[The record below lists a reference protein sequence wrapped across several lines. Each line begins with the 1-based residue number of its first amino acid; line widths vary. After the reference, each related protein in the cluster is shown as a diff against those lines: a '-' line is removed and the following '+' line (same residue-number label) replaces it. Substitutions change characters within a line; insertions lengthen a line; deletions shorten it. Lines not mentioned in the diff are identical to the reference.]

1 MALSRSTLKLIKAHA
16 QQKLPYDG
24 CTAAAYVAYA
34 WSEQAFIYPITPA
47 TPMGDVMAN
56 WSGQGR
62 KNLFGSISVVTQMQS
77 EAGAAGACHGVVD
90 VGSLATTFTSSQG
103 LLLMIP
109 NMYIIAGALNPA
121 VFHVAARS
129 VTKHA
134 LCIFGDH
141 TDVMATRQTGFAML
155 SGHNVQESMDMA
167 LVSHIATLRSSIP
180 FMNFFDGFRTSHEI
194 NKISIIPYESMEELI
209 PWKELNEFRRRGLN
223 PNHPHSR
230 QVGQFSDSFFQNSEA
245 LNKFYDDVPGIV
257 QSTMNDVSRVIGR
270 QYNTMQ
276 YVGHPEAE
284 YVVVSMGSSCATIE
298 ELMKFDKNEKYG
310 LIKIHLYRPWDA
322 KAFLNLLPRSAKKV
336 AVLDRTKEQTSLG
349 EPLFLDVCATL
360 QTVGN
365 SIKVVGG
372 RYGLGSKEFTP
383 SMARAVFDNL
393 KQKRSI
399 ESFSVGIEDDV
410 THRSIS
416 VGPEPDVSLPGTR
429 QCLFWGMGSD
439 GTVSANKNAIK
450 LIADNTDLFVQAYF
464 AYDSKKAGGCT
475 ISHLRFG
482 PHPIDSPYAIQ
493 NADYIAVSQ
502 RTWPHKFPNVML
514 ETLKEKGAVVFNSA
528 SKTTAEFEEEMPQAI
543 LNQIGAKQAQVY
555 TIDANMVA
563 RENGLGRHTNNVLA
577 SVFFKLS
584 GVLPFEEA
592 EKLLKQSMR
601 KAYAAKG
608 EELVQRN
615 LKAVDA
621 ALANLVKVDVPY
633 AKWANLKKV
642 NTFDPNR
649 PEFCTEIMD
658 PLNALEGNKLPVSAF
673 NPRGHSPNATTQY
686 EKRGI
691 ALTVPIVDMDKCTQC
706 NKCSMICP
714 HAAIRPFLIS
724 QLEADIAPKEFDM
737 RVAKGGNDVAGMMFR
752 IQVAPEDCT
761 GCEACTW
768 ACPDDALKMQPLPDV
783 IEVERKNWTFAAKL
797 PDRGY
802 MVDKTTVK
810 GSQFQKP
817 LLEFSGACE
826 GCGETPY
833 GKLVTQLFG
842 ERMVIANA
850 SGCSTVWAGTAAFSP
865 LGVNDKGQGP
875 AWGRSLFE
883 DAAEYGLGMARAIQT
898 RRTNLGDKLEEL
910 VSDEE
915 FKPLVSVELA
925 QSVNEW
931 LSGRNDPV
939 ICQEKFLEIPKVIEA
954 SSDELKALPIVKDI
968 IDSQD
973 LLPKISP
980 WIWGGDGWAYDIGFG
995 GLDHVLASRTNLNV
1009 LVMDTEG
1016 YSNTGG
1022 QISKA
1027 TNLGA
1032 VQKFAPTG
1040 YKRAKKDL
1048 GAIAMAYEDV
1058 YVASIAIGAD
1068 YAQSVKAL
1076 IEAESFDGASL
1087 VLCYSPCIEHKI
1099 LFPRGLSRLADE
1111 MKKAVDSGYWTLY
1124 RFNPA
1129 LLSVPGSS
1137 PFTLD
1142 SKRISMSMNE
1152 FTKLENRFQIL
1163 RRTHPEIADS
1173 LSSQLQTWATERH
1186 NRLKW
1191 LETRFKPVAAAGADA
1206 VPLQIL
1212 FGSDTGT
1219 TTELASRMA
1228 DMCRG
1233 RKFAVTVY
1241 ELDEVSPEMLA
1252 SMDNVVV
1259 LCSTAG
1265 EGEMPNNAHAF
1276 WENISNASLSH
1287 DLLKNTKISVFGL
1300 GDTGYR
1306 HFNSAAKEIQKRLL
1320 ELGAVSNQEIGL
1332 GNDKDEDKY
1341 ETAFATWLP
1350 EFWKVQKAPESDSDK
1365 EISPPIVKLEPVEHQ
1380 DQFRYVQVQP
1390 AKTKMLTLE
1399 KNVRVTPADYSRII
1413 RHLVFDVKGK
1423 DFSYLLGD
1431 ALTIYPNN
1439 DPEKVNEFLDWY
1451 GADKTTV
1458 YTIKGIKQLDARR
1471 AAAFKHSMNTFQ
1483 LLSEVVDILGRPNK
1497 NFYKQLR
1504 KFATDPK
1511 DQTELD
1517 LILSETPEGNAKY
1530 AGLTSEAVSYA
1541 DVLRLFPSAK
1551 PSIEH
1556 LISLI
1561 PCIKPRL
1568 YSIASS
1574 QRLINDK
1581 VELVIVILD
1590 WKTPSGKARRGLST
1604 NYIDRIATENLPAGS
1619 TFTVPC
1625 SVAPGSFKFPESLL
1639 QPYVMTGLG
1648 TGLAPFRAFIQER
1661 AYFKRKGADCG
1672 PMWLFYGCRFKAKDY
1687 ILGNELEA
1695 YHKEGVLTELRPAFS
1710 RDQKEK
1716 IYVQHRMLEVKDRL
1730 YEDLI
1735 AKNGFF
1741 YLCGQAGQLERD
1753 VRAALTES
1761 FRAGSK
1767 CSEEEAKQKFQEF
1780 DEAGRYCTELY

>member
-1 MALSRSTLKLIKAHA
+1 MALARTACKRFKAHP
-16 QQKLPYDG
+16 QQMLPYDG

-56 WSGQGR
+56 WAGQGR
-62 KNLFGSISVVTQMQS
+62 KNLFGSQAQVTQMQS

-167 LVSHIATLRSSIP
+167 LVSHIATLRSSVP

-194 NKISIIPYESMEELI
+194 NKINIIPYESMEQFI
-209 PWKELNEFRRRGLN
+209 PWNELSAFRKRGLN

-230 QVGQFSDSFFQNSEA
+230 QLGQFSDSFFQNSEA
-245 LNKFYDDVPGIV
+245 LNTFYDKIPEIV
-257 QSTMNDVSRVIGR
+257 QSTMDDVSQAIGR
-270 QYNTMQ
+270 SYRSMQ
-276 YVGHPEAE
+276 YVGHHDAE
-284 YVVVSMGSSCATIE
+284 YVVVSMGSGCATIE
-298 ELMKFDKNEKYG
+298 ELMRYDSKEKYG
-310 LIKIHLYRPWDA
+310 MIKIHLYRPWDA
-322 KAFLNLLPRSAKKV
+322 AAFLELIPKSAKKLI
-336 AVLDRTKEQTSLG
+336 VLDRTKEQTSLG

-365 SIKVVGG
+365 SIKVIGG

-383 SMARAVFDNL
+383 AMVRAVFDNA
-393 KQKRSI
+393 KKTDSTQ
-399 ESFSVGIEDDV
+399 SFTVGIEDDV
-410 THRSIS
+410 THLSIP
-416 VGPEPDVSLPGTR
+416 VGPEPDVALPGTR

-450 LIADNTDLFVQAYF
+450 LIADNTDLHVQAYF

-475 ISHLRFG
+475 ISHMRFG
-482 PHPIDSPYAIQ
+482 PDAIDAPYAIQ

-514 ETLKEKGAVVFNSA
+514 ETLKTGGAAVFNSA
-528 SKTTAEFEEEMPQAI
+528 SKTAEEFEKEMPQAI
-543 LNQIGAKQAQVY
+543 INQIGLKQAQVY
-555 TIDANMVA
+555 AIDANKVA

-601 KAYAAKG
+601 KAYASKG

-621 ALANLVKVDVPY
+621 AIANLVKIEAPF
-633 AKWANLKKV
+633 AKWATFQKV
-642 NTFDPNR
+642 EYVDPTR
-649 PEFCTEIMD
+649 PAFCTDIMD
-658 PLNALEGNKLPVSAF
+658 PLNALEGNNLPVSAF
-673 NPRGHSPNATTQY
+673 DPRGHYPPATTQY

-724 QLEADIAPKEFDM
+724 QLEMDQAPAAFDM

-761 GCEACTW
+761 GCEACAW
-768 ACPDDALKMQPLPDV
+768 ACPDDALTMTPLPDV
-783 IEVERKNWTFAAKL
+783 MEIERTNWTFASNL

-802 MVDKTTVK
+802 MVDKNTLK

-833 GKLVTQLFG
+833 AKLVTQLFG

-850 SGCSTVWAGTAAFSP
+850 SGCSSVWAGTAAFNP
-865 LGVNDKGQGP
+865 LAVNADGQGP

-898 RRTNLGDKLEEL
+898 RRINLGDKLEEL
-910 VSDEE
+910 VTDEDY
-915 FKPLVSVELA
+915 KPLLSVELA
-925 QSVNEW
+925 QSINEW
-931 LSGRNDPV
+931 LAGRADP
-939 ICQEKFLEIPKVIEA
+939 IISQELYKQIPAQIEA
-954 SSDELKALPIVKDI
+954 CGEKLTSLPLVREIL
-968 IDSQD
+968 DSQD
-973 LLPKISP
+973 LLPKISS
-980 WIWGGDGWAYDIGFG
+980 WVWGGDGWAYDIGFG
-995 GLDHVLASRTNLNV
+995 GLDHVLASKTNLNV

-1027 TNLGA
+1027 TNFGA

-1040 YKRAKKDL
+1040 YRRAKKDL

-1058 YVASIAIGAD
+1058 YVGSIAIGAD
-1068 YAQSVKAL
+1068 YSQSVKTL
-1076 IEAESFDGASL
+1076 LEAEAFDGASL

-1099 LFPRGLSRLADE
+1099 LFPRGLSRLAEE

-1129 LLSVPGSS
+1129 LIGQSGAS

-1142 SKRISMSMNE
+1142 SKRITMTMNE

-1163 RRTHPEIADS
+1163 YRTHPEVASS
-1173 LSSQLQTWATERH
+1173 LSNQLQTWADERIQ
-1186 NRLKW
+1186 RLKW
-1191 LETRFKPVAAAGADA
+1191 LEARYKPISEAGEDA
-1206 VPLQIL
+1206 IPLSIL
-1212 FGSDTGT
+1212 VGSDTGT
-1219 TTELASRMA
+1219 ATELGNRMA
-1228 DMCRG
+1228 DICRS
-1233 RKFAVTVY
+1233 RKFNVGLFD
-1241 ELDEVSPEMLA
+1241 LDEVSPEMLQ
-1252 SMDNVVV
+1252 SMTNVVI

-1265 EGEMPNNAHAF
+1265 EGEMPANAHQF
-1276 WENISNASLSH
+1276 WENISATTLPEDYLASTH
-1287 DLLKNTKISVFGL
+1287 VSVFGL

-1306 HFNSAAKEIQKRLL
+1306 HFNAAAINIETRLVA
-1320 ELGAVSNQEIGL
+1320 LGAKATMPTGL

-1341 ETAFATWLP
+1341 ETAFGAWLP
-1350 EFWKVQKAPESDSDK
+1350 EFMTLQKAPENPAEL
-1365 EISPPIVKLEPVEHQ
+1365 EIPSPMVALVPVETPEQTH
-1380 DQFRYVQVQP
+1380 YVQVRP
-1390 AKTKMLTLE
+1390 PKTKMLTLE
-1399 KNVRVTPADYSRII
+1399 KNVRITDPEYNRNI
-1413 RHLVFDVKGK
+1413 RHLIFDINNK

-1431 ALTIYPNN
+1431 ALTVYPDN
-1439 DPEKVNEFLDWY
+1439 DPKAVDEFLSWY

-1458 YTIKGIKQLDARR
+1458 FDVKALKTLDARR
-1471 AAAFKHSMNTFQ
+1471 AASFKHHMTNTQ
-1483 LLSEVVDILGRPNK
+1483 LFNEVVDILGRPSK

-1504 KFATDPK
+1504 KFATDTK
-1511 DQTELD
+1511 EQAELD
-1517 LILSETPEGNAKY
+1517 LLVSDTPEGNSKY
-1530 AGLTSEAVSYA
+1530 SGLTAEAVNYA
-1541 DVLRLFPSAK
+1541 DVLRMFPSAK
-1551 PSIEH
+1551 PSMEH
-1556 LISLI
+1556 LVTLI

-1590 WKTPSGKARRGLST
+1590 WMTPGGKARRGLST
-1604 NYIDRIATENLPAGS
+1604 NYIDRIATDGLPAGS
-1619 TFTVPC
+1619 SFQVPC
-1625 SVAPGSFKFPESLL
+1625 SVTPGTFKFPTTLL

-1648 TGLAPFRAFIQER
+1648 TGLAPFRAFVQER
-1661 AYFKRKGADCG
+1661 AYFKRKGAECG
-1672 PMWLFYGCRFKAKDY
+1672 PMWLFYGCRYKAKDY
-1687 ILGNELEA
+1687 IFGDELEA
-1695 YHKEGVLTELRPAFS
+1695 YNKEGVLTELRPAFS

-1716 IYVQHRMLEVKDRL
+1716 IYVQHRMLEVKERL

-1735 AKNGFF
+1735 QKNGYF

-1761 FRAGSK
+1761 FRTGGNMTQI
-1767 CSEEEAKQKFQEF
+1767 EAEQKFTEF
-1780 DEAGRYCTELY
+1780 DDNGRYCTELY